1 MGPPFPH
8 LVTWG
13 GHYLSS
19 FRRFVSE
26 VKIVTPLSPASQ
38 GQPGVRSEH
47 SVPLVWVAG
56 CGWYSMENVLQTGC
70 SETWRA

>member
-26 VKIVTPLSPASQ
+26 VKIMTPLSPSSQ
-38 GQPGVRSEH
+38 GQPGVRSER
-47 SVPLVWVAG
+47 SVPPCLGGQLWA
-56 CGWYSMENVLQTGC
+56 VLHGEH
-70 SETWRA
+70 SADWLL